1 MFVRVCACVCAC
13 VGNLHGLIV
22 HMEMCHCCYAQFL
35 KFRVYRNWIFVN
47 TSFPVESL
55 DNIYRQSQ
63 YG

>member
-35 KFRVYRNWIFVN
+35 KFRVYRN
-47 TSFPVESL
+47 
-55 DNIYRQSQ
+55 
-63 YG
+63 